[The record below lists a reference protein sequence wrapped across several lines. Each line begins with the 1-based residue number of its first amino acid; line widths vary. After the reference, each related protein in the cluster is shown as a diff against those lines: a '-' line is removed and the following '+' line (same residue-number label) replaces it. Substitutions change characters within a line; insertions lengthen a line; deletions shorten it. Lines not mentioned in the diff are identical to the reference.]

1 MDGPSVRAVIAKTGN
16 QRDQYLPLWMHL
28 RDTEQMMIRLLTA
41 WLPDAA
47 RSTLAGEMNDVELMR
62 LARFLAMT
70 HDLGKATPG
79 FQDKVALLVE
89 GGRERLA
96 DCGLQWGA
104 LPNARESPHALA
116 GEVLL
121 LEAGCSPSVASIIGA
136 HHGKPSSE
144 QMHSEPGQ
152 LCLHPENYFG
162 KAREAWKA
170 VQQSVI
176 ADALTSAG
184 YNDLSELPHISVP
197 VQLLLSGLLVMADWL
212 ASNPAYFPLF
222 RVDEP
227 CISDPQRRGEVAWR
241 RIDLPECWQP
251 EVLFGS
257 EGLCERRFFSDA
269 GVGYTPNAVQQAV
282 MRTIEEAEN
291 PGIIILEAQMGV
303 GKTEAALLGAELLS
317 CGMNGQPRRGGIF
330 FGLPTQA
337 TANGI
342 FPRVRRWADTLT
354 ENSRATIRLAHGGAE
369 MNEEYASLR
378 EHSNV
383 EEDAADDSGLVV
395 HEWLQGR
402 KQALLSSFVI
412 GTVDQLLMS
421 ALRQK
426 HVMLRHLGLCGKVV
440 IVDEVH
446 AYDAY
451 MSQYLNMAL
460 TWLGAFHV
468 PVILLSATLPPRR
481 RCELITAYLGVR
493 RLKEDAPWQHS
504 LDYPQLTWTDGT
516 RVCQRK
522 IEDHTAPRQVTIER
536 EDFDADDERALA
548 AYLSEKLAQG
558 GCAGVIVNTVR
569 RAQAIAAALEGALEQ
584 TEVLLLHAQFV
595 MPDRIE
601 HENELLRRV
610 GKQSG
615 PAERN
620 RLVVVGTQVM
630 EQSLDIDVDLLVT
643 DLCPMDLLLQR
654 IGRLHRHAAHDAIRP
669 RELRQARCL
678 VLGAGETLEK
688 GGLSVYGEY
697 LLMRTCG
704 FLPSS
709 VTLPADIP
717 LLVRQVYDESVPLP
731 VEPEGYA
738 KARDE
743 HEREERQKRSRA
755 NGFRLNKP
763 EECPDFPWMETMTGL
778 MDCDYRGDD
787 QRAQAAVRDG
797 DPSIDM
803 LLLQLGDGRIMLTDE
818 KSDLRLPLDHE
829 PDQETCRLI
838 ARQRIRLP
846 RVLCAPW
853 QTAERTIDEVKR
865 QNAIFA
871 EWQQSP
877 WLRGE
882 LILLLD
888 ADGTTCLNGWRL
900 SYNQRTGLLCTKEE
914 THESNGV

>member
-1 MDGPSVRAVIAKTGN
+1 M
-16 QRDQYLPLWMHL
+16 
-28 RDTEQMMIRLLTA
+28 

-47 RSTLAGEMNDVELMR
+47 RAR
-62 LARFLAMT
+62 LADAMSEEELLRVGRFLALT
-70 HDLGKATPG
+70 HDLGKATPC
-79 FQDKVALLVE
+79 FQAKVAPLVE
-89 GGRERLA
+89 GGNERLA
-96 DCGLQWGA
+96 ACGLLWGK
-104 LPNARESPHALA
+104 LPNACVSPHALA
-116 GEVLL
+116 GEMLL
-121 LEAGCSPSVASIIGA
+121 LEAGCSGAIASIIGA

-144 QMHSEPGQ
+144 QMHGKPGQ

-162 KAREAWKA
+162 KAPAAWKA
-170 VQQSVI
+170 VQQGVI
-176 ADALTSAG
+176 ADALASAG
-184 YNDLSELPHISVP
+184 YADLSALPHVSVP
-197 VQLLLSGLLVMADWL
+197 VQMLLSGLLVMADWL

-227 CISDPQRRGEVAWR
+227 CVSDPQRRGDAAWK
-241 RIDLPECWQP
+241 RIDLPESWQP
-251 EVLFGS
+251 EVLFSS
-257 EGLCERRFFSDA
+257 EGLCEQRFFSDS
-269 GVGYTPNAVQQAV
+269 GVGYTPNAVQQA
-282 MRTIEEAEN
+282 MIRTIEEAEN

-354 ENSRATIRLAHGGAE
+354 EASRATIRLVHGGAE
-369 MNEEYASLR
+369 MNEEYMALR
-378 EHSNV
+378 EHATV

-402 KQALLSSFVI
+402 KQALLSNFVI

-451 MSQYLNMAL
+451 MSQYLDMAL

-481 RCELITAYLGVR
+481 RCEMIAAYLGVR
-493 RLKEDAPWQHS
+493 RLKESAPWQHS
-504 LDYPQLTWTDGT
+504 LAYPQLTWTDGT
-516 RVCQRK
+516 QVRQTQ
-522 IEDHTAPRQVTIER
+522 IEDHAAPRQVVIER
-536 EDFDADDERALA
+536 ADFGADDGSALA
-548 AYLSEKLAQG
+548 SYLSEKLAQG

-569 RAQAIAAALEGALEQ
+569 RAQAVAAALKASLRQ
-584 TEVLLLHAQFV
+584 TDVLLLHAQFV

-610 GKQSG
+610 GKASG
-615 PAERN
+615 ADERN
-620 RLVVVGTQVM
+620 RLVIVGTQVM

-654 IGRLHRHAAHDAIRP
+654 IGRLHRHAAHDAMRP
-669 RELRQARCL
+669 QALRQARCL
-678 VLGAGETLEK
+678 VLGAGETLEQ
-688 GGLSVYGEY
+688 GGCHVYGEY
-697 LLMRTCG
+697 FLMRTRG
-704 FLPSS
+704 FLPDSI
-709 VTLPADIP
+709 TLPADIP
-717 LLVRQVYDESVPLP
+717 LLVQRVYDEAVPLP
-731 VEPEGYA
+731 AEPDGYA
-738 KARDE
+738 KARDDQ
-743 HEREERQKRSRA
+743 ERNDRQRRDRA
-755 NGFRLNKP
+755 DAFRLNKP

-787 QRAQAAVRDG
+787 QHAQAAVRDG

-803 LLLQLGDGRIMLTDE
+803 LLLRQDGHGRIMLTDK
-818 KSDLRLPLDHE
+818 KSELRLPLDHV
-829 PDQETCRLI
+829 PDGETCRLI

-846 RVLCAPW
+846 RALCAPW
-853 QTAERTIDEVKR
+853 QTAERTIGEIKR
-865 QNAIFA
+865 RNAIFA

-888 ADGTTCLNGWRL
+888 AEGIAHLNGWQL
-900 SYNQRTGLLCTKEE
+900 SYDQRTGLKCTKEASN
-914 THESNGV
+914 ESNSV